1 MEVWVLCVVGT
12 LLASLALM
20 WRRRAHTDAAT
31 SEAPSPAGGQQ
42 AGTLAE
48 LSERVDA
55 LAGAVAA
62 TVLVHQ
68 HEDRWIKARALD
80 VLKDA
85 LARAEGQDHAPAADD
100 AVVSDA

>member
-1 MEVWVLCVVGT
+1 ME
-12 LLASLALM
+12 LLAGCAIGALVVSLALM
-20 WRRRAHTDAAT
+20 WQRRVRPNAAT
-31 SEAPSPAGGQQ
+31 PSDDARQ

-68 HEDRWIKARALD
+68 HEDRWIKARALH

-85 LARAEGQDHAPAADD
+85 LARAEGRHGMPVADD
-100 AVVSDA
+100 EVVPDA